1 MTVMSETVDR
11 DLAMRVVQYL
21 SDRHHPGLRSLN
33 VEAAAGTVTIRGTVR
48 TFYEKQLCQH
58 ICRRV
63 AGVMGLIDKVVVC
76 DSAEQTPRRPL
87 MLART

>member
-1 MTVMSETVDR
+1 MTVMCEALDR
-11 DLAMRVVQYL
+11 DLAQRVTQYL

-33 VEAAAGTVTIRGTVR
+33 VEAMGGTVTIHGTVR

-63 AGVMGLIDKVVVC
+63 AGVMGLVDKVVVS
-76 DSAEQTPRRPL
+76 DAAEPAPPRPM
-87 MLART
+87 MLVRT